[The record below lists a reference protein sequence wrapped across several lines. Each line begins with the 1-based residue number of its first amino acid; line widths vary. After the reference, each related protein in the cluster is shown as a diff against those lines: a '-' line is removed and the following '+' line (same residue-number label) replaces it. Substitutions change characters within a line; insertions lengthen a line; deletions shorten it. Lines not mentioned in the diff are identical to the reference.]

1 METEI
6 ALLKQGALGYSDA
19 QGHPNSGAD
28 TAFPKQGAP
37 DYSDAQDIET
47 LRGPKRRFGERLS
60 VDFGFFFSGPATEA
74 FIPHPSSI
82 VASFLSDFFSRASKK
97 VLFSQCPGLPPPS

>member
-47 LRGPKRRFGERLS
+47 LRGPKRRFGERLLVDLGKTQKS
-60 VDFGFFFSGPATEA
+60 VFL
-74 FIPHPSSI
+74 
-82 VASFLSDFFSRASKK
+82 VALPLRPLSPTPRA
-97 VLFSQCPGLPPPS
+97 